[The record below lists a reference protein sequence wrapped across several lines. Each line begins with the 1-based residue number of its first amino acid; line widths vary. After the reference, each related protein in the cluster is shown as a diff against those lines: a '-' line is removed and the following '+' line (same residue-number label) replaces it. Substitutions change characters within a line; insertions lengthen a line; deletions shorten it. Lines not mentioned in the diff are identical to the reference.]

1 MMHSLTPSSAGA
13 IAQGIT
19 LHVANLRRDT
29 PDTTYALDKWH
40 AATSPRENE
49 IADAIAALL
58 AFVADN
64 PGSAPDLFVADIL
77 TAINA

>member
-1 MMHSLTPSSAGA
+1 MLHSLTPSSAGA

-29 PDTTYALDKWH
+29 PDTTHALDKWH

-58 AFVADN
+58 VSISDK
-64 PGSAPDLFVADIL
+64 PGRALDPFISDIL
-77 TAINA
+77 AAIDA